1 MKKRIAILGATG
13 SIGTTLLNV
22 INKKD
27 FEIIFLSSNTN
38 YKKLLHLAKI
48 FKVKNLII
56 TDPKS
61 YKKAI
66 NNKKNEIKIFNDFNI
81 FNKIIKK
88 KLDYV
93 MSSISGL
100 DGLYPTFKIIRF
112 TKKIAIA
119 NKESIICAWPLLKDE
134 FIKNKT
140 KFIPVDSEHFSLWK
154 EINNINPKEI
164 KKIYLTASGGPLLN
178 HNIKSFNK
186 IKITNILNH
195 PTWKMGKKISVDSAT
210 MMNKCYEIIEAK
222 KIFDLDY
229 KKIAILIQPDSYIH
243 AIVLYNNGFSKIIL
257 HDTTM
262 EIPIF
267 NSIYGKEKYYN
278 KTNNLDIKKLND
290 LKLQIVKKNRYPIIN
305 VLKII
310 PNKHSLFETVLT
322 SVNDEVVN
330 EFLKR
335 KLSFNDIS
343 KLVIKILKN
352 KRFNKY
358 KVLIPKNI
366 KEIIDLNSEIKL
378 KISKLISKNKWN
390 LLNLKFTYFV
400 L

>member
-1 MKKRIAILGATG
+1 MKKRIAILGSTG
-13 SIGTTLLNV
+13 SIGTSLLN
-22 INKKD
+22 IIKKKD
-27 FEIIFLSSNTN
+27 FEIIFLSANTN
-38 YKKLLHLAKI
+38 YKKLLHQAKT

-56 TDPKS
+56 TDPIS

-66 NNKKNEIKIFNDFNI
+66 KNKKNKIKIFDNFNI
-81 FNKIIKK
+81 FNQIIKK
-88 KLDYV
+88 KIDYV

-100 DGLYPTFKIIRF
+100 SGLYPTFKIIRF

-119 NKESIICAWPLLKDE
+119 NKESIICAWPLLKNE

-154 EINNINPKEI
+154 EINGINPKEI

-178 HNIKSFNK
+178 YNIKSFNK
-186 IKITNILNH
+186 IKINNILNH
-195 PTWKMGKKISVDSAT
+195 PTWKMGNKISVDSAT

-267 NSIYGKEKYYN
+267 NSIYGKDKYYN

-378 KISKLISKNKWN
+378 KISKLIFENK
-390 LLNLKFTYFV
+390 
-400 L
+400 

>member
-1 MKKRIAILGATG
+1 MKKRIAILGSTG
-13 SIGTTLLNV
+13 SIGTSLLK
-22 INKKD
+22 IIKKKD
-27 FEIIFLSSNTN
+27 FEIIFLSANTN
-38 YKKLLHLAKI
+38 YKKLLHQANI

-66 NNKKNEIKIFNDFNI
+66 KNKKKEIKIFDNFNI
-81 FNKIIKK
+81 FNQIIKK
-88 KLDYV
+88 KIDYV

-100 DGLYPTFKIIRF
+100 SGLYPTFKIIRF

-119 NKESIICAWPLLKDE
+119 NKESIICAWPLLKNE
-134 FIKNKT
+134 FIKNNT

-154 EINNINPKEI
+154 EINGINPKEI

-178 HNIKSFNK
+178 YNIKSFNK
-186 IKITNILNH
+186 IKINNILNH

-229 KKIAILIQPDSYIH
+229 KKIGILIQPDSYIH

-267 NSIYGKEKYYN
+267 NSIYGREKYYN
-278 KTNNLDIKKLND
+278 KINNLDIKKLND

-352 KRFNKY
+352 KRFKKY
-358 KVLIPKNI
+358 KVLFPKNI

-378 KISKLISKNKWN
+378 KISKLISENK
-390 LLNLKFTYFV
+390 
-400 L
+400 

>member
-1 MKKRIAILGATG
+1 MKRRIAILGSTG
-13 SIGTTLLNV
+13 SIGTSLLK
-22 INKKD
+22 IIKKKD
-27 FEIIFLSSNTN
+27 FEIIFLSANTN
-38 YKKLLHLAKI
+38 YKKLLHQANI

-66 NNKKNEIKIFNDFNI
+66 KNKKKEIKIFDNFNI
-81 FNKIIKK
+81 FNQIIKK
-88 KLDYV
+88 KIDYV

-100 DGLYPTFKIIRF
+100 SGLYPTFKIIRF

-119 NKESIICAWPLLKDE
+119 NKESIICAWPLLKNE
-134 FIKNKT
+134 FIKNNT

-154 EINNINPKEI
+154 EINGINPKEI

-178 HNIKSFNK
+178 YNIKSFNK
-186 IKITNILNH
+186 IKINNILNH

-229 KKIAILIQPDSYIH
+229 KKIGILIQPDSYIH

-267 NSIYGKEKYYN
+267 NSIYGREKYYN
-278 KTNNLDIKKLND
+278 KINNLDIKKLND

-352 KRFNKY
+352 KRFKKY
-358 KVLIPKNI
+358 KVLFPKNI

-378 KISKLISKNKWN
+378 KISKLISENK
-390 LLNLKFTYFV
+390 
-400 L
+400 

>member
-1 MKKRIAILGATG
+1 MKKRIAILGSTG
-13 SIGTTLLNV
+13 SIGTSLLN
-22 INKKD
+22 IIKKKD
-27 FEIIFLSSNTN
+27 FEIIFLSANTN
-38 YKKLLHLAKI
+38 YKKLLHQAKT

-56 TDPKS
+56 TDPIS

-66 NNKKNEIKIFNDFNI
+66 KNKKNKIKIFDNFNI
-81 FNKIIKK
+81 FNQIIKK
-88 KLDYV
+88 KIDYV

-100 DGLYPTFKIIRF
+100 SGLYPTFKIIRF

-119 NKESIICAWPLLKDE
+119 NKESIICAWPLLKNE

-154 EINNINPKEI
+154 EINGINPKEI

-178 HNIKSFNK
+178 YNIKSFNK
-186 IKITNILNH
+186 IKINNILNH

-358 KVLIPKNI
+358 KVLFPKNI

-378 KISKLISKNKWN
+378 KISKLISENK
-390 LLNLKFTYFV
+390 
-400 L
+400 

>member
-1 MKKRIAILGATG
+1 MKKRIAILGSTG
-13 SIGTTLLNV
+13 SIGTSLLN
-22 INKKD
+22 IIKKKD
-27 FEIIFLSSNTN
+27 FEIIFLSANTN
-38 YKKLLHLAKI
+38 YKKLLHQAKT

-56 TDPKS
+56 TDPIS

-66 NNKKNEIKIFNDFNI
+66 KNKKNEIKIFDNFNI
-81 FNKIIKK
+81 FNQIIKK
-88 KLDYV
+88 KIDYV

-100 DGLYPTFKIIRF
+100 SGLYPTFKIIRF

-119 NKESIICAWPLLKDE
+119 NKESIICAWPLLKNE

-154 EINNINPKEI
+154 EINGINPKEI

-178 HNIKSFNK
+178 YNIKSFNK
-186 IKITNILNH
+186 IKINNILNH

-210 MMNKCYEIIEAK
+210 MMNKCYEVIEAK

-267 NSIYGKEKYYN
+267 NSIYGREKYYN

-358 KVLIPKNI
+358 KVLFPKNI
-366 KEIIDLNSEIKL
+366 KEIVDLNSEIKL
-378 KISKLISKNKWN
+378 KISKLISENK
-390 LLNLKFTYFV
+390 
-400 L
+400 

>member
-1 MKKRIAILGATG
+1 MKKRIAILGSTG
-13 SIGTTLLNV
+13 SIGTSLLK
-22 INKKD
+22 IIKKKD
-27 FEIIFLSSNTN
+27 FEIIFLSANTN
-38 YKKLLHLAKI
+38 YKKLLHQANI

-66 NNKKNEIKIFNDFNI
+66 KNKKKEIKIFDNFNI
-81 FNKIIKK
+81 FNQIIKK
-88 KLDYV
+88 KIDYV

-100 DGLYPTFKIIRF
+100 SGLYPTFKIIRF

-119 NKESIICAWPLLKDE
+119 NKESIICAWPLLKNE
-134 FIKNKT
+134 FIKNNT

-154 EINNINPKEI
+154 EINGINPKEI

-178 HNIKSFNK
+178 YNIKSFNK
-186 IKITNILNH
+186 IKINNILNH

-229 KKIAILIQPDSYIH
+229 KKIGILIQPDSYIH

-267 NSIYGKEKYYN
+267 NSIYGSEKYYN

-352 KRFNKY
+352 KRFKKY
-358 KVLIPKNI
+358 KVLFPKNI

-378 KISKLISKNKWN
+378 KISKLISENK
-390 LLNLKFTYFV
+390 
-400 L
+400 

>member
-1 MKKRIAILGATG
+1 MKKKIGILGSTG
-13 SIGTTLLNV
+13 SIGTSLLN
-22 INKKD
+22 IIKKKD
-27 FEIIFLSSNTN
+27 FEIIFLSANTN
-38 YKKLLHLAKI
+38 YKKLLHQAKI

-56 TDPKS
+56 TDPIS

-66 NNKKNEIKIFNDFNI
+66 KNKKNEIKIFDNFNI
-81 FNKIIKK
+81 FNHIIKK
-88 KLDYV
+88 KIDYV

-100 DGLYPTFKIIRF
+100 SGLYPTFKIIRF

-119 NKESIICAWPLLKDE
+119 NKESIICAWPLLKNE

-154 EINNINPKEI
+154 EINGINPKEI

-178 HNIKSFNK
+178 YNIKSFNK
-186 IKITNILNH
+186 IKINNILNH
-195 PTWKMGKKISVDSAT
+195 PTWKMGNKISVDSAT

-378 KISKLISKNKWN
+378 KISKLIFENK
-390 LLNLKFTYFV
+390 
-400 L
+400 

>member
-1 MKKRIAILGATG
+1 MKRRIAILGSTG
-13 SIGTTLLNV
+13 SIGTSLLK
-22 INKKD
+22 IIKKKD
-27 FEIIFLSSNTN
+27 FEIIFLSANTN
-38 YKKLLHLAKI
+38 YKKLLHQANI

-66 NNKKNEIKIFNDFNI
+66 KNKKNEIKIFDNFNI
-81 FNKIIKK
+81 FNQIIKK
-88 KLDYV
+88 KIDYV

-100 DGLYPTFKIIRF
+100 SGLYPTFKIIRF

-119 NKESIICAWPLLKDE
+119 NKESIICAWPLLKNE

-154 EINNINPKEI
+154 EINGVKSKEI
-164 KKIYLTASGGPLLN
+164 KKVYLTASGGPLLN

-186 IKITNILNH
+186 INIANILNH

-229 KKIAILIQPDSYIH
+229 NKIDILIQPDSYIH
-243 AIVLYNNGFSKIIL
+243 AIVLYNNGFSKMIL

-267 NSIYGKEKYYN
+267 NSIYSKEKNFN
-278 KTNNLDIKKLND
+278 KTNNLNINKLNN
-290 LKLQIVKKNRYPIIN
+290 LKLQIVKNDRYPIIK
-305 VLKII
+305 VLKMI
-310 PNKHSLFETVLT
+310 PNKHSFFETILT

-330 EFLKR
+330 EFLK
-335 KLSFNDIS
+335 KNVSFDNIA
-343 KLVIKILKN
+343 KLVIKFLKN
-352 KRFNKY
+352 KKFQKY
-358 KVLIPKNI
+358 KLIYPKNI
-366 KEIIDLNSEIKL
+366 NEIIDLNSEIKL
-378 KISKLISKNKWN
+378 KISKLILGNK
-390 LLNLKFTYFV
+390 
-400 L
+400 

>member
-1 MKKRIAILGATG
+1 MKRRIAILGSTG
-13 SIGTTLLNV
+13 SIGTSLLK
-22 INKKD
+22 IIKKKD
-27 FEIIFLSSNTN
+27 FEIIFLSANTN
-38 YKKLLHLAKI
+38 YKKLLHQANI

-66 NNKKNEIKIFNDFNI
+66 KNKKKEIKIFDNFNI
-81 FNKIIKK
+81 FNQIIKK
-88 KLDYV
+88 KIDYV

-100 DGLYPTFKIIRF
+100 SGLYPTFKIIRF

-119 NKESIICAWPLLKDE
+119 NKESIICAWPLLKNE
-134 FIKNKT
+134 FIKNNT

-154 EINNINPKEI
+154 EINGINPKEI

-178 HNIKSFNK
+178 YNIKSFNK
-186 IKITNILNH
+186 IKINNILNH

-229 KKIAILIQPDSYIH
+229 KKIGILIQPDSYIH

-267 NSIYGKEKYYN
+267 NSIYGSEKYYN

-352 KRFNKY
+352 KRFKKY
-358 KVLIPKNI
+358 KVLFPKNI

-378 KISKLISKNKWN
+378 KISKLISENK
-390 LLNLKFTYFV
+390 
-400 L
+400 

>member
-1 MKKRIAILGATG
+1 MKKKIGILGSTG
-13 SIGTTLLNV
+13 SIGTSLLN
-22 INKKD
+22 IIKKKD
-27 FEIIFLSSNTN
+27 FEIIFLSANTN
-38 YKKLLHLAKI
+38 YKKLLHQAKI

-56 TDPKS
+56 TDPIS

-66 NNKKNEIKIFNDFNI
+66 KNKKNEIKIFDNFNI
-81 FNKIIKK
+81 FNHIIKK
-88 KLDYV
+88 KIDYV

-100 DGLYPTFKIIRF
+100 SGLYPTFKIIKF

-119 NKESIICAWPLLKDE
+119 NKESIICAWPLLKNE

-154 EINNINPKEI
+154 EINGINPKEI

-178 HNIKSFNK
+178 YNIKSFNK
-186 IKITNILNH
+186 IKINNILNH
-195 PTWKMGKKISVDSAT
+195 PTWKMGNKISVDSAT

-322 SVNDEVVN
+322 SVNDEVVD

-378 KISKLISKNKWN
+378 KISKLIFENK
-390 LLNLKFTYFV
+390 
-400 L
+400 

>member
-38 YKKLLHLAKI
+38 YKKLLHQAKI

-229 KKIAILIQPDSYIH
+229 KKIDILIQPDSYIH

-267 NSIYGKEKYYN
+267 NSIYSKNKDYY
-278 KTNNLDIKKLND
+278 KTNNLNIKKLNN
-290 LKLQIVKKNRYPIIN
+290 LRLQIVKNNRYPIIK
-305 VLKII
+305 VLKMI
-310 PNKHSLFETVLT
+310 PNKHSFFETVLT

-335 KLSFNDIS
+335 KLSFNNIA
-343 KLVIKILKN
+343 KLVINLLKN
-352 KRFNKY
+352 KRFQKY
-358 KVLIPKNI
+358 KALSPKNI

-378 KISKLISKNKWN
+378 KISKLISKNK
-390 LLNLKFTYFV
+390 
-400 L
+400 

>member
-1 MKKRIAILGATG
+1 MKKKIGILGSTG
-13 SIGTTLLNV
+13 SIGTSLLN
-22 INKKD
+22 IIKKKD
-27 FEIIFLSSNTN
+27 FEIIFLSANTN
-38 YKKLLHLAKI
+38 YKKLLHQAKI

-56 TDPKS
+56 TDPIS

-66 NNKKNEIKIFNDFNI
+66 KNKKNEIKIFDNFNI
-81 FNKIIKK
+81 FNHIIKK
-88 KLDYV
+88 KIDYV

-100 DGLYPTFKIIRF
+100 SGLYPTFKIIKF

-119 NKESIICAWPLLKDE
+119 NKESIICAWPLLKNE

-154 EINNINPKEI
+154 EINGINPKEI

-178 HNIKSFNK
+178 YNIKSFNK
-186 IKITNILNH
+186 IKINNILNH
-195 PTWKMGKKISVDSAT
+195 PTWKMGNKISVDSAT

-229 KKIAILIQPDSYIH
+229 KKIDILIQPDSYIH

-267 NSIYGKEKYYN
+267 NSIYSKNKDYY
-278 KTNNLDIKKLND
+278 KTNNLNIKKLNN
-290 LKLQIVKKNRYPIIN
+290 LRLQIVKNNRYPIIK
-305 VLKII
+305 VLKMI
-310 PNKHSLFETVLT
+310 PNKHSFFETVLT

-335 KLSFNDIS
+335 KLSFNNIA
-343 KLVIKILKN
+343 KLVINLLKN
-352 KRFNKY
+352 KRFQKY
-358 KVLIPKNI
+358 KALSPKNI

-378 KISKLISKNKWN
+378 KISKLIFENK
-390 LLNLKFTYFV
+390 
-400 L
+400 

>member
-1 MKKRIAILGATG
+1 MKKMKKRIAILGSTG

-22 INKKD
+22 IKKKD
-27 FEIIFLSSNTN
+27 FEIIFLSANTN
-38 YKKLLHLAKI
+38 YKKLLHQAKI

-56 TDPKS
+56 TNPKS

-66 NNKKNEIKIFNDFNI
+66 MKKKNDLKIFNNFNI
-81 FNKIIKK
+81 FNNIIKK

-100 DGLYPTFKIIRF
+100 DGLYPTFEIIKF

-119 NKESIICAWPLLKDE
+119 NKESIICAWPLLKNE
-134 FIKNKT
+134 FIKYKT

-154 EINNINPKEI
+154 EINGVKSKEI

-178 HNIKSFNK
+178 RNIKSFNK
-186 IKITNILNH
+186 INIANILNH

-229 KKIAILIQPDSYIH
+229 NKIDILIQPDSYIH
-243 AIVLYNNGFSKIIL
+243 AIVLYNNGFSKMIL

-267 NSIYGKEKYYN
+267 NSIYSNEKNFN
-278 KTNNLDIKKLND
+278 KTNNLNINKLNN
-290 LKLQIVKKNRYPIIN
+290 LNLQIVKNDRYPIIK
-305 VLKII
+305 VLKMI
-310 PNKHSLFETVLT
+310 PNKHSFFETILI

-330 EFLKR
+330 EFLK
-335 KLSFNDIS
+335 KNVSFDNIS
-343 KLVIKILKN
+343 KLVIKFLKN
-352 KRFNKY
+352 KKFQKY
-358 KVLIPKNI
+358 KLIYPKNI
-366 KEIIDLNSEIKL
+366 KEIIDLNSEIKS
-378 KISKLISKNKWN
+378 KISKLILENK
-390 LLNLKFTYFV
+390 
-400 L
+400 

>member
-1 MKKRIAILGATG
+1 MKKRIAILGSTG

-22 INKKD
+22 IKKKD
-27 FEIIFLSSNTN
+27 FEIIFLSANTN
-38 YKKLLHLAKI
+38 YKKLLHQAKI
-48 FKVKNLII
+48 FKEKNIII
-56 TDPKS
+56 TNPKS

-66 NNKKNEIKIFNDFNI
+66 ENKKNELKIFNNFNI
-81 FNKIIKK
+81 FNNIIKK

-100 DGLYPTFKIIRF
+100 DGLYPTFEIIKF

-119 NKESIICAWPLLKDE
+119 NKESIICAWPLLKNE
-134 FIKNKT
+134 FIKYQT

-154 EINNINPKEI
+154 EINGVKSKEI
-164 KKIYLTASGGPLLN
+164 KKVYLTASGGPLLN

-186 IKITNILNH
+186 INIANILNH

-229 KKIAILIQPDSYIH
+229 NKIDILIQPDSYIH
-243 AIVLYNNGFSKIIL
+243 AIVLYNNGFSKMIL

-267 NSIYGKEKYYN
+267 NSIYSKEKNFN
-278 KTNNLDIKKLND
+278 KTNNLNINKLNN
-290 LKLQIVKKNRYPIIN
+290 LKLQIVKNDRYPIIK
-305 VLKII
+305 VLKMI
-310 PNKHSLFETVLT
+310 PNKHSFFETILT

-330 EFLKR
+330 EFLK
-335 KLSFNDIS
+335 KNVSFDNIA
-343 KLVIKILKN
+343 KLVIKFLKN
-352 KRFNKY
+352 KKFQKY
-358 KVLIPKNI
+358 KLIYPKNI
-366 KEIIDLNSEIKL
+366 NEIIDLNSEIKL
-378 KISKLISKNKWN
+378 KISKLILGNK
-390 LLNLKFTYFV
+390 
-400 L
+400 

>member
-1 MKKRIAILGATG
+1 MKKKIGILGSTG
-13 SIGTTLLNV
+13 SIGTSLLN
-22 INKKD
+22 IIKKKD
-27 FEIIFLSSNTN
+27 FEIIFLSANTN
-38 YKKLLHLAKI
+38 YKKLLHQAKI

-56 TDPKS
+56 TDPIS

-66 NNKKNEIKIFNDFNI
+66 KNKKNEIKIFDNFNI
-81 FNKIIKK
+81 FNHIIKK
-88 KLDYV
+88 KNDYV

-100 DGLYPTFKIIRF
+100 SGLYPTFKIIKF

-119 NKESIICAWPLLKDE
+119 NKESIICAWPLLKNE

-154 EINNINPKEI
+154 EINGINPKEI

-178 HNIKSFNK
+178 YNIKSFNK
-186 IKITNILNH
+186 IKINNILNH
-195 PTWKMGKKISVDSAT
+195 PTWKMGNKISVDSAT

-378 KISKLISKNKWN
+378 KISKLIFENK
-390 LLNLKFTYFV
+390 
-400 L
+400 

>member
-1 MKKRIAILGATG
+1 MKKKIGILGSTG
-13 SIGTTLLNV
+13 SIGTSLLN
-22 INKKD
+22 IIKKKD
-27 FEIIFLSSNTN
+27 FEIIFLSANTN
-38 YKKLLHLAKI
+38 YKKLLHQAKT

-56 TDPKS
+56 TDPTS

-66 NNKKNEIKIFNDFNI
+66 KNKKNEIKIFDNFNI
-81 FNKIIKK
+81 FNHIIKK
-88 KLDYV
+88 KIDYV

-100 DGLYPTFKIIRF
+100 SGLYPTFKIIKF

-119 NKESIICAWPLLKDE
+119 NKESIICAWPLLKNE

-154 EINNINPKEI
+154 EINGINPKEI

-178 HNIKSFNK
+178 YNIKSFNK
-186 IKITNILNH
+186 IKINNILNH
-195 PTWKMGKKISVDSAT
+195 PTWKMGNKISVDSAT

-229 KKIAILIQPDSYIH
+229 KKIGILIQPDSYIH

-378 KISKLISKNKWN
+378 KISKLIFENK
-390 LLNLKFTYFV
+390 
-400 L
+400 

>member
-1 MKKRIAILGATG
+1 MKKRIAILGSTG
-13 SIGTTLLNV
+13 SIGTSLLN
-22 INKKD
+22 IIKKKD
-27 FEIIFLSSNTN
+27 FEIIFLSANTN
-38 YKKLLHLAKI
+38 YKKLLHQAKI

-56 TDPKS
+56 TDPIS

-66 NNKKNEIKIFNDFNI
+66 KNKKNEIKIFDNFNI
-81 FNKIIKK
+81 FNHIIKK
-88 KLDYV
+88 KIDYV

-100 DGLYPTFKIIRF
+100 SGLYPTFKIIKF

-119 NKESIICAWPLLKDE
+119 NKESIICAWPLLKNE

-154 EINNINPKEI
+154 EINGINPKEI

-178 HNIKSFNK
+178 YNIKSFNK
-186 IKITNILNH
+186 IKINNILNH
-195 PTWKMGKKISVDSAT
+195 PTWKMGNKISVDSAT

-378 KISKLISKNKWN
+378 KISKLIFENK
-390 LLNLKFTYFV
+390 
-400 L
+400 

>member
-1 MKKRIAILGATG
+1 MKKKIGILGSTG
-13 SIGTTLLNV
+13 SIGTSLLN
-22 INKKD
+22 IIKKKD
-27 FEIIFLSSNTN
+27 FEIIFLSANTN
-38 YKKLLHLAKI
+38 YKKLLHQAKT

-56 TDPKS
+56 TDPIS

-66 NNKKNEIKIFNDFNI
+66 KNKKNKIKIFDNFNI
-81 FNKIIKK
+81 FNQIIKK
-88 KLDYV
+88 KIDYV

-100 DGLYPTFKIIRF
+100 SGLYPTFKIIRF

-119 NKESIICAWPLLKDE
+119 NKESIICAWPLLKNE

-154 EINNINPKEI
+154 EINGINPKEI

-178 HNIKSFNK
+178 YNIKSFNK
-186 IKITNILNH
+186 IKINNILNH

-378 KISKLISKNKWN
+378 KISKLIFENK
-390 LLNLKFTYFV
+390 
-400 L
+400 

>member
-1 MKKRIAILGATG
+1 MKKKIGILGSTG
-13 SIGTTLLNV
+13 SIGTSLLN
-22 INKKD
+22 IIKKKD
-27 FEIIFLSSNTN
+27 FEIIFLSANTN
-38 YKKLLHLAKI
+38 YKKLLHQAKT

-56 TDPKS
+56 TDPIS

-66 NNKKNEIKIFNDFNI
+66 KNKKNKIKIFDNFNI
-81 FNKIIKK
+81 FNQIIKK
-88 KLDYV
+88 KIDYV

-100 DGLYPTFKIIRF
+100 SGLYPTFKIIKF

-119 NKESIICAWPLLKDE
+119 NKESIICAWPLLKNE

-154 EINNINPKEI
+154 EINGINPKEI

-178 HNIKSFNK
+178 YNIKSFNK
-186 IKITNILNH
+186 IKINNILNH
-195 PTWKMGKKISVDSAT
+195 PTWKMGNKISVDSAT

-378 KISKLISKNKWN
+378 KISKLISENK
-390 LLNLKFTYFV
+390 
-400 L
+400 